1 MEENTANKGR
11 SPTVVCC
18 QNLSTWKFQGNIQK
32 LAEKINELVTGQIE
46 RFKSIIGRQLGAGGI
61 RIIKW

>member
-46 RFKSIIGRQLGAGGI
+46 RF
-61 RIIKW
+61 